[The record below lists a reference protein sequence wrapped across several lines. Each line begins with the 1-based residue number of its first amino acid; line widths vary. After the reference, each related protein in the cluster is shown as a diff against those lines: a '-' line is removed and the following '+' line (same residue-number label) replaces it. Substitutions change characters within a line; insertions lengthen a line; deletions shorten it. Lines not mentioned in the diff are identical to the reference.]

1 MRISVNKKLNSPKHI
16 FILLV
21 LRIMRFKL
29 SVRELEILD
38 KDRIK
43 ILKKLRKSHLDNT
56 SSKQS
61 KSSTKKKPMKP
72 PILLVPLDD
81 SRLFCIIQTCTEYDE
96 IEEASKEQ
104 EEIKRASTS
113 NNECCKNSKQR
124 KTHRKSKRM
133 GKARHK
139 KSITIEDKCSDNQSE
154 NNAAKNVPTAYD
166 QIFPANFDV
175 LEVLLFRINLSLI
188 YCN

>member
-1 MRISVNKKLNSPKHI
+1 
-16 FILLV
+16 
-21 LRIMRFKL
+21 MRFKL

-43 ILKKLRKSHLDNT
+43 ILRKLRKSHLDNT
-56 SSKQS
+56 SSKQN

-96 IEEASKEQ
+96 IEEATKEQ

-113 NNECCKNSKQR
+113 NNECCKNSTQR
-124 KTHRKSKRM
+124 RHERNERRRTK
-133 GKARHK
+133 RHK
-139 KSITIEDKCSDNQSE
+139 KTSTFEDKCSDNQSV
-154 NNAAKNVPTAYD
+154 NNAINNVPTAYD
-166 QIFPANFDV
+166 QIFPANLEN
-175 LEVLLFRINLSLI
+175 LEVFQMEFLFVERTDISSLTSSCTVNKI
-188 YCN
+188 MIDFVGT

>member
-1 MRISVNKKLNSPKHI
+1 
-16 FILLV
+16 
-21 LRIMRFKL
+21 MRFKL

-43 ILKKLRKSHLDNT
+43 ILRKLRKSHLDNT
-56 SSKQS
+56 SSKQN

-96 IEEASKEQ
+96 IEEATKEQ

-113 NNECCKNSKQR
+113 NNECCKKSTQR
-124 KTHRKSKRM
+124 RHERNKRK
-133 GKARHK
+133 GERHK
-139 KSITIEDKCSDNQSE
+139 KAITIEDKCSDNQSE
-154 NNAAKNVPTAYD
+154 NNAVNKVPTTYD
-166 QIFPANFDV
+166 QIFPANLEV
-175 LEVLLFRINLSLI
+175 LEVFQIFFV
-188 YCN
+188 

>member
-1 MRISVNKKLNSPKHI
+1 
-16 FILLV
+16 
-21 LRIMRFKL
+21 MRFKL

-133 GKARHK
+133 EKARHK

-154 NNAAKNVPTAYD
+154 NKATKNVPTAYD

-175 LEVLLFRINLSLI
+175 LEVLLFRINGSLT
-188 YCN
+188 YYTYKLYDHYLN